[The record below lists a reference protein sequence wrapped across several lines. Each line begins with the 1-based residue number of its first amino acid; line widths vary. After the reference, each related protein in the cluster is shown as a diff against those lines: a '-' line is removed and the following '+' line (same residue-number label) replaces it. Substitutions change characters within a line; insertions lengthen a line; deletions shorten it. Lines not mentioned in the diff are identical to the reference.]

1 MRGYD
6 LAMHIRASFLS
17 KIYSNIE
24 SSRKKLGD
32 FKKCEFHM
40 HTPESKC
47 YNLVS
52 GKLEEHD
59 DEEKEEHGL
68 YHKMSTEEVI
78 GYAKECGY
86 LNDSKYKIIMEN
98 IDYYKSD
105 DYIINL
111 NSSEKIP
118 FRDLKEYIAYM
129 IIAFKLY
136 KEEID
141 VAVIS
146 DHNTVRGF
154 KKLKYAINKY
164 YQEEYIVINKK
175 KGIITLFLG
184 VEISCS
190 DLNHLVVIAD
200 EGKYDLLDRY
210 LDKIIMGGNLGSFYN
225 TSTIVEELSKYD
237 LITYIAHVQSSKLY
251 GNKVYNQFLFGSKGL
266 KALGLTNKERKDTV
280 IQRIKNFTPDIQR
293 FAFIH
298 EGDSHSI
305 NEIGNKNTWVKFQK
319 VNFKSLRKAIRNHQ
333 VCICMH
339 KPIRT
344 SKYIKGL
351 VIETGEYGYLQ
362 GNSSSHDN
370 KYFNVAFSSDLNC
383 IIGGKGTGKSTI
395 LNIIDTI
402 YSQKTEDIRI
412 LKFISLHNRIFSVFS
427 INEDEYMIEFIP
439 QVRRRGYDTYM
450 PFFEKAISETDG
462 VYKLSDDW
470 YYLYKIKRNKLNN
483 KLDFEDMN
491 KNHISSLLNQV
502 FKRGYSINRL
512 VEKVDN
518 GTVKEYIKQIV
529 TYGIDYYKLREYL
542 NEIKKCSDYKFI
554 SNLRNILP
562 SIINELENRKVDI
575 EKSINQ
581 FNIKNNDII
590 LLDYRSDDRKNEYLE
605 PFIQIFDSRRTILDT
620 GLRWSDLQRFFI
632 DVTNKIGYLNMLY
645 YLCIEDYKTLE
656 SYCKIENYQ
665 SIERTQGT
673 IDNDFNEVSSKNIK
687 LIYKEILKRIRP
699 KTNSK
704 VFDRRSLLEESLINC
719 FKVMDEI
726 NIKFNVNIKEDINTN
741 GKLFKNIEQ
750 LSSGQKVVAILT
762 FLFQFGLI
770 SNDNTPLIIDQPED
784 NLDNA
789 YIYNTLVNSLKEIKN
804 NRQVIVVTH
813 SSTIVTN
820 ANAEEVIVL
829 ESDNNKG
836 WIVNAGYP
844 TEDVITKHILNYLE
858 GGIESFKHKM
868 DVYSIS
874 IKKLSI

>member
-1 MRGYD
+1 MN
-6 LAMHIRASFLS
+6 IRAYFLTR
-17 KIYSNIE
+17 IYNDIE
-24 SSRKKLGD
+24 NCRKKLGD

-47 YNLVS
+47 YNLIS
-52 GKLEEHD
+52 GKEEEHN
-59 DEEKEEHGL
+59 DEEKEDHGL

-78 GYAKECGY
+78 DYAKECGY
-86 LNDSKYKIIMEN
+86 LSDSKYKYIMDN

-105 DYIINL
+105 DYIITLEN
-111 NSSEKIP
+111 SEKVP
-118 FRDLKEYIAYM
+118 FRNFKEYIAYM

-146 DHNTVRGF
+146 DHNTVKGF

-164 YQEEYIVINKK
+164 YKEEYMSTNKRK
-175 KGIITLFLG
+175 SIITLFLG

-190 DLNHLVVIAD
+190 ELNHLVVIAD
-200 EGKYDLLDRY
+200 EGKYDFLNTY
-210 LDKIIMGGNLGSFYN
+210 LDKIIMGGNLGSLYN
-225 TSTIVEELSKYD
+225 TGTIVEELSKYEV
-237 LITYIAHVQSSKLY
+237 ITYLAHVQSSNLY

-266 KALGLTNKERKDTV
+266 KALGLTNKEKKDSV
-280 IQRIKNFTPDIQR
+280 IQRIRNFTSDIQR
-293 FAFIH
+293 FAFIQ

-305 NEIGNKNTWVKFQK
+305 EEIGNKNTWVKFQK

-333 VCICMH
+333 VCICMNEPT
-339 KPIRT
+339 KT

-351 VIETGEYGYLQ
+351 AIETGEYGFLK
-362 GNSSSHDN
+362 GNSLNRDS

-395 LNIIDTI
+395 LNIIDII
-402 YSQKTEDIRI
+402 YSQKTEDIRS
-412 LKFISLHNRIFSVFS
+412 LKFISLYNRIFSVFS
-427 INEDEYMIEFIP
+427 INEDEYMLEFIP
-439 QVRRRGYDTYM
+439 QVRRTGYDTYM
-450 PFFEKAISETDG
+450 PFFEEAISENDG
-462 VYKLSDDW
+462 VYRLSDDW
-470 YYLYKIKRNKLNN
+470 YHLYKIKKSKLNK
-483 KLDFEDMN
+483 KLDFEDVDKKQIGN
-491 KNHISSLLNQV
+491 LLKQV
-502 FKRGYSINRL
+502 FKRGYSINKL

-542 NEIKKCSDYKFI
+542 NEIKKCTDYKYI
-554 SNLRNILP
+554 VNLRNVLP
-562 SIINELENRKVDI
+562 DIINELENRKIDI
-575 EKSINQ
+575 LNSIQ
-581 FNIKNNDII
+581 GFNTKNKDIM
-590 LLDYRSDDRKNEYLE
+590 LLDYRSDDRKNEYLDS
-605 PFIQIFDSRRTILDT
+605 FLQIFESKRNILNT
-620 GLRWSDLQRFFI
+620 GLRWYDLQKFFI

-645 YLCIEDYKTLE
+645 YLCVEDYKTIE
-656 SYCKIENYQ
+656 SYCNIKDYQ
-665 SIERTQGT
+665 SVERTIGT
-673 IDNDFNEVSSKNIK
+673 IDNEIEEVSNKNIK
-687 LIYKEILKRIRP
+687 VIYKEILKRIRP
-699 KTNSK
+699 RVNSNG
-704 VFDRRSLLEESLINC
+704 FDRRKLLEESLINC
-719 FKVMDEI
+719 FQVMDEI

-750 LSSGQKVVAILT
+750 LSSGQKVVAIIT

-789 YIYNTLVNSLKEIKN
+789 YIYNTLVTSLKEVKN
-804 NRQVIVVTH
+804 NRQVIIVTH

-829 ESDNNKG
+829 ESDNTKG

-858 GGIESFKHKM
+858 GGIASFKHKM

-874 IKKLSI
+874 INKLSV